1 MQMLW
6 GFVFKIIYQLYT
18 LHYLFNASYIKSP
31 PLLIIF
37 RVDMYKRFVYLNVLP
52 QVAWGFCCGSCRF
65 YLFVFAYN

>member
-1 MQMLW
+1 MLW

-37 RVDMYKRFVYLNVLP
+37 RVDMDKRFVYLNVLP
-52 QVAWGFCCGSCRF
+52 QVAWVFAVVVVVFIC
-65 YLFVFAYN
+65 LFVFAYN